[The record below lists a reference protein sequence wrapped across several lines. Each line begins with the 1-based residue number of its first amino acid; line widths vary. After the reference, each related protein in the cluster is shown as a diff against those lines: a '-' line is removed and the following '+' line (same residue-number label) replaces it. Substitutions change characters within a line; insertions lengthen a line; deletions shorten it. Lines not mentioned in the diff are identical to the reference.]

1 MKTNYLFAIIM
12 VAVIL
17 VAGGAVRHSI
27 APTDSTRKPLYYTC
41 PMHPSVRE
49 SAPGFCPICGMNL
62 VPVYA
67 ENTQTNS
74 AVSLTPMVCC
84 AAPASATSANP

>member
-27 APTDSTRKPLYYTC
+27 APTDSTRKQLYYTC
-41 PMHPSVRE
+41 PMPEH
-49 SAPGFCPICGMNL
+49 APGFCPICGMNL

-74 AVSLTPMVCC
+74 AVSLTPMVYC